1 MSDSIGV
8 NHMKQIVLNAPDK
21 AALWEALHAAGFAA
35 ESEYGPLVTEGSFV
49 EVGTVHAP
57 TGNMLTEDGFE
68 FEETAP
74 VDGWFA
80 VLMTD
85 RDTSALSELIVTDAP
100 ASVPRFAVPEPT
112 PAEIEAKARAR
123 ADAIKSECS
132 ARILAVADER
142 TQGNIAQA
150 GILYLAMR
158 GDGRTEDEAHAA
170 VGLKEGDM
178 ATATAFRQWV
188 AAMQA
193 HCRALIV
200 ETATDDWPAVPAG
213 RARA

>member
-1 MSDSIGV
+1 
-8 NHMKQIVLNAPDK
+8 MKQIFLKATDK
-21 AALWEALHAAGFAA
+21 AALWAALDAAGFAA
-35 ESEYGPLVTEGSFV
+35 ESEDGPLVTEGSFV
-49 EVGTVHAP
+49 EVGIVYAP

-85 RDTSALSELIVTDAP
+85 RDTSALSELIVTDPP
-100 ASVPRFAVPEPT
+100 ATVPRFAVPEPT
-112 PAEIEAKARAR
+112 PAEIEAKAK
-123 ADAIKSECS
+123 AIKSECS

-158 GDGRTEDEAHAA
+158 DDGHTEEEARAA
-170 VGLKEGDM
+170 VGLQPGDM
-178 ATATAFRQWV
+178 ATAAAFRQWV
-188 AAMQA
+188 ASMLT
-193 HCRALIV
+193 HCRALIA
-200 ETATDDWPAVPAG
+200 ETTTDDWPPVPADVVDL
-213 RARA
+213 ARRF